1 MSGKR
6 VSFNIEMTDG
16 SVKSKGLYH
25 MANNGKVFAFIE
37 VNEAEYQKDPKNYK
51 FYIHI
56 TNQKFKLIKS
66 LLVDEV
72 VNVIL
77 ITDK

>member
-1 MSGKR
+1 MGNLPQLILCR
-6 VSFNIEMTDG
+6 ANEYHLT
-16 SVKSKGLYH
+16 LY